1 MSDER
6 LRKKRLAAEKAHSEL
21 ARAKER
27 FDLVVCQGV
36 LPYLDDDA
44 YCAAADAIESQLAT
58 GTTATVEL
66 PSGELR
72 IVLVEPLESTG
83 A

>member
-1 MSDER
+1 VGCGLEQVF
-6 LRKKRLAAEKAHSEL
+6 A
-21 ARAKER
+21 
-27 FDLVVCQGV
+27 DLG